1 MTMACVRNMVGA
13 GMNPRRYRITIAY
26 DGTHYSGYQL
36 QSNGISVQQRL
47 EEVLG
52 YLNRA
57 PVRVFGSSRTD
68 AGVHA
73 KGFVAHFDLTKP
85 IPPQNLP
92 RAMNSRLPEDIR
104 VLKASFAAQDFD
116 ARKDATGKEYRYF
129 LYNADILPPCLAPYW
144 AFMHKAL
151 DVDAMR
157 VAARCF
163 VGRHDF
169 APFAANPHRVMETT
183 VRTVFSFD
191 VRKAGPRIT
200 FVVRGDGF
208 LYKQVRSMVGFL
220 VRVGLG
226 DEPPS
231 AVTEILD
238 GCHPRTARVPTATG
252 RGLFLWKVFYC
263 RRVAVPASL
272 PPK

>member
-1 MTMACVRNMVGA
+1 MKK
-13 GMNPRRYRITIAY
+13 RYKIVLAY

-36 QSNGISVQQRL
+36 QSNGIAVQQKL
-47 EEVLG
+47 EEVLE

-85 IPPQNLP
+85 IPPGNLP

-104 VLKASFAAQDFD
+104 VMKASYVKPDFD
-116 ARKDATGKEYRYF
+116 ARKDAKGKEYRYF

-144 AFMHKAL
+144 AFMHKRL
-151 DVDAMR
+151 DVAAMQDAAHR
-157 VAARCF
+157 F

-169 APFAANPHRVMETT
+169 APFAANPHRVLETT
-183 VRTVFSFD
+183 VRNIFSFE
-191 VRKAGPRIT
+191 VKKVGPRIT
-200 FVVRGDGF
+200 FIVRGDGF

-220 VRVGLG
+220 IRVGLG
-226 DEPPS
+226 EERPC
-231 AVTEILD
+231 AVTELLD
-238 GCHPRTARVPTATG
+238 GHVPRTARVPTATG
-252 RGLFLWKVFYC
+252 RGLFLWKVFY
-263 RRVAVPASL
+263 R
-272 PPK
+272 

>member
-1 MTMACVRNMVGA
+1 M
-13 GMNPRRYRITIAY
+13 
-26 DGTHYSGYQL
+26 
-36 QSNGISVQQRL
+36 
-47 EEVLG
+47 
-52 YLNRA
+52 
-57 PVRVFGSSRTD
+57 
-68 AGVHA
+68 
-73 KGFVAHFDLTKP
+73 
-85 IPPQNLP
+85 
-92 RAMNSRLPEDIR
+92 
-104 VLKASFAAQDFD
+104 
-116 ARKDATGKEYRYF
+116 
-129 LYNADILPPCLAPYW
+129 
-144 AFMHKAL
+144 
-151 DVDAMR
+151 DAMR

-200 FVVRGDGF
+200 FIVRGDGF

>member
-1 MTMACVRNMVGA
+1 MKK
-13 GMNPRRYRITIAY
+13 RYKIVLAY

-36 QSNGISVQQRL
+36 QSNGIAVQQKL
-47 EEVLG
+47 EEVLE

-85 IPPQNLP
+85 IPPENLP

-104 VLKASFAAQDFD
+104 VMKASYAKPDFD
-116 ARKDATGKEYRYF
+116 ARKDAKGKEYRYF

-144 AFMHKAL
+144 AFMHKRL
-151 DVDAMR
+151 DVAAMQDAAHR
-157 VAARCF
+157 F

-169 APFAANPHRVMETT
+169 APFAANPHRVLETT
-183 VRTVFSFD
+183 VRNIFSFD

-200 FVVRGDGF
+200 FIVRGDGF

-220 VRVGLG
+220 IRVGLG
-226 DEPPS
+226 EERPC
-231 AVTEILD
+231 AVTELLE
-238 GCHPRTARVPTATG
+238 GHVPRTARVPTATG
-252 RGLFLWKVFYC
+252 RGLFLWKVFY
-263 RRVAVPASL
+263 R
-272 PPK
+272 

>member
-1 MTMACVRNMVGA
+1 MKK
-13 GMNPRRYRITIAY
+13 RYKIVLAY

-36 QSNGISVQQRL
+36 QSNGIAVQQKL
-47 EEVLG
+47 EEVLE

-85 IPPQNLP
+85 IPPGNLP

-104 VLKASFAAQDFD
+104 VMKASYAKPDFD
-116 ARKDATGKEYRYF
+116 ARKDAKGKEYRYF

-144 AFMHKAL
+144 AFMHKRL
-151 DVDAMR
+151 DVAAMQDAAHR
-157 VAARCF
+157 F

-169 APFAANPHRVMETT
+169 APFAANPHRVLETT
-183 VRTVFSFD
+183 VRNIFSFE
-191 VRKAGPRIT
+191 VKKVGPRIT
-200 FVVRGDGF
+200 FIVRGDGF

-220 VRVGLG
+220 IRVGLG
-226 DEPPS
+226 EERS
-231 AVTEILD
+231 CAVTELLD
-238 GCHPRTARVPTATG
+238 GHVPRTARVPTATG
-252 RGLFLWKVFYC
+252 RGLFLWKVFY
-263 RRVAVPASL
+263 R
-272 PPK
+272 